1 VQILKFKR
9 HHLILFDW
17 LANLTIK
24 LEIHRFFYMDLFVQF
39 LVSDFIRIGPTVNSV
54 KAKVRQRPIG

>member
-1 VQILKFKR
+1 M
-9 HHLILFDW
+9 
-17 LANLTIK
+17 ANLTIK